1 MLKKDSYNKLISTP
15 MKTILSIILLVLIIS
30 NGCENQSLSEDEK
43 FATREIH
50 ENVQW
55 HFDKIEVD
63 GAEYLILEKDN
74 NNPHEGFG
82 FMSIRANTLLQ
93 KQDSILAY
101 LKANQ
106 QMQTKIYAELNSISE
121 EDASIIN
128 NRLYNQ
134 ALMRQSQKLQ
144 DLSEQNHA
152 SKLR

>member
-1 MLKKDSYNKLISTP
+1 

-43 FATREIH
+43 FSTREIH

-101 LKANQ
+101 LRANQ
-106 QMQTKIYAELNSISE
+106 KMQAKIYAALNGISE
-121 EDASIIN
+121 EDALAIN
-128 NRLYNQ
+128 DRLYNQ
-134 ALMRQSQKLQ
+134 SLMSQSQELQ

-152 SKLR
+152 SKLQ

>member
-1 MLKKDSYNKLISTP
+1 
-15 MKTILSIILLVLIIS
+15 MKTILSVILLVLVIFF
-30 NGCENQSLSEDEK
+30 GCENQSLSEDEK
-43 FATREIH
+43 ISTREIH
-50 ENVQW
+50 ENLQW

-63 GAEYLILEKDN
+63 GVEYLILEKDN

-106 QMQTKIYAELNSISE
+106 QMQAKIYAALNGISE
-121 EDASIIN
+121 EDALAIN
-128 NRLYNQ
+128 DRLYNQ
-134 ALMRQSQKLQ
+134 SLLRKSQELQ

-152 SKLR
+152 SK

>member
-1 MLKKDSYNKLISTP
+1 
-15 MKTILSIILLVLIIS
+15 MKAILSVILVVLIIS
-30 NGCENQSLSEDEK
+30 FGCENQSLSEDEK
-43 FATREIH
+43 FSTREIH

-106 QMQTKIYAELNSISE
+106 DMQAKIYATLNGISE
-121 EDASIIN
+121 KDALALSD
-128 NRLYNQ
+128 RLYQ
-134 ALMRQSQKLQ
+134 RALMKQSQGLK
-144 DLSEQNHA
+144 DLSEKNHT

>member
-1 MLKKDSYNKLISTP
+1 
-15 MKTILSIILLVLIIS
+15 MKTILSVILLVLIIS
-30 NGCENQSLSEDEK
+30 IGCENQSLSEDEK
-43 FATREIH
+43 FSTREIH

-101 LKANQ
+101 LRANQ
-106 QMQTKIYAELNSISE
+106 QMQAKIYAALNGISE
-121 EDASIIN
+121 EDALAIN
-128 NRLYNQ
+128 DRLYNQ
-134 ALMRQSQKLQ
+134 SLMSQSQELQ

-152 SKLR
+152 SKLQ

>member
-1 MLKKDSYNKLISTP
+1 
-15 MKTILSIILLVLIIS
+15 MKTILSVILLVLIIS
-30 NGCENQSLSEDEK
+30 FGCENQSLSEDEK
-43 FATREIH
+43 FSTREIH

-101 LKANQ
+101 LRANQ
-106 QMQTKIYAELNSISE
+106 KMQAKIYAALNGISE
-121 EDASIIN
+121 EDALAIN
-128 NRLYNQ
+128 DRLYNQ
-134 ALMRQSQKLQ
+134 SLMRQSQKLQ

-152 SKLR
+152 SKLQ

>member
-1 MLKKDSYNKLISTP
+1 

-106 QMQTKIYAELNSISE
+106 QMQTKIYAALNSISE

>member
-1 MLKKDSYNKLISTP
+1 
-15 MKTILSIILLVLIIS
+15 MKTILSVILLVLIIS
-30 NGCENQSLSEDEK
+30 SGCENQSLSEDEK
-43 FATREIH
+43 FSTREIH

-106 QMQTKIYAELNSISE
+106 QMQAKIYAVLNGISE
-121 EDASIIN
+121 EDALTLN
-128 NRLYNQ
+128 DRLYHR
-134 ALMRQSQKLQ
+134 ALMRQSQELQ
-144 DLSEQNHA
+144 KLSEQNHA

>member
-1 MLKKDSYNKLISTP
+1 
-15 MKTILSIILLVLIIS
+15 MKAILSVILVVLIIS
-30 NGCENQSLSEDEK
+30 FGCENQSLSEDEK

-50 ENVQW
+50 ENVEW
-55 HFDKIEVD
+55 HFDKIDVD
-63 GAEYLILEKDN
+63 GVEYLILEKDN

-106 QMQTKIYAELNSISE
+106 DMQAKIYATLNGISE
-121 EDASIIN
+121 KDALALSD
-128 NRLYNQ
+128 RLYQ
-134 ALMRQSQKLQ
+134 RALMKQSQELK
-144 DLSEQNHA
+144 DLSEKNHT

>member
-1 MLKKDSYNKLISTP
+1 
-15 MKTILSIILLVLIIS
+15 MKTILSVILLVLIIS
-30 NGCENQSLSEDEK
+30 SGCENQSLSEDEK
-43 FATREIH
+43 FSTREIH

-106 QMQTKIYAELNSISE
+106 QLQAKIYAALNGISE
-121 EDASIIN
+121 EDAIALN
-128 NRLYNQ
+128 DRLYHR
-134 ALMRQSQKLQ
+134 ALMSQNQELQ
-144 DLSEQNHA
+144 KLSEQKHA

>member
-1 MLKKDSYNKLISTP
+1 

-101 LKANQ
+101 SILAYLKANQ

>member
-1 MLKKDSYNKLISTP
+1 
-15 MKTILSIILLVLIIS
+15 MKTILSVILLVLIIS
-30 NGCENQSLSEDEK
+30 SGCENQSLSEDEK
-43 FATREIH
+43 FSTREIH

-106 QMQTKIYAELNSISE
+106 QLQAKIYAALNGISE
-121 EDASIIN
+121 EDALAIN
-128 NRLYNQ
+128 DRLYNQ
-134 ALMRQSQKLQ
+134 SLMSQSQELQ

-152 SKLR
+152 SKLQ

>member
-1 MLKKDSYNKLISTP
+1 
-15 MKTILSIILLVLIIS
+15 MKTILSVILLVLIIS
-30 NGCENQSLSEDEK
+30 SGCENQSLSEDEK
-43 FATREIH
+43 FSTREIH

-106 QMQTKIYAELNSISE
+106 QMQTKIYAALNSISE

>member
-1 MLKKDSYNKLISTP
+1 
-15 MKTILSIILLVLIIS
+15 MKTILSFILLVLIIS
-30 NGCENQSLSEDEK
+30 FGCENQSLSEDEK
-43 FATREIH
+43 FSTREIH

-55 HFDKIEVD
+55 HFDKIEID

-106 QMQTKIYAELNSISE
+106 KIQAKIYAVLNGISE
-121 EDASIIN
+121 EDALALN
-128 NRLYNQ
+128 DRLYHQ
-134 ALMRQSQKLQ
+134 ALMRQSQELQ
-144 DLSEQNHA
+144 NLSEHKHS

>member
-1 MLKKDSYNKLISTP
+1 
-15 MKTILSIILLVLIIS
+15 MKIILSVFLLVLIIS
-30 NGCENQSLSEDEK
+30 FGCKNQSLSEDEK

-55 HFDKIEVD
+55 HFDKIDVD

-82 FMSIRANTLLQ
+82 FMSIRANILLQ

-106 QMQTKIYAELNSISE
+106 QMQAKIYASLNGISE
-121 EDASIIN
+121 KKALALNEN
-128 NRLYNQ
+128 LYYR
-134 ALMRQSQKLQ
+134 ALMKQSQVLKQ
-144 DLSEQNHA
+144 LSEQKHA
-152 SKLR
+152 SK

>member
-1 MLKKDSYNKLISTP
+1 
-15 MKTILSIILLVLIIS
+15 MKTILSVILLVLIIS
-30 NGCENQSLSEDEK
+30 IGCENQSLSEDEK
-43 FATREIH
+43 FSTREIH

-106 QMQTKIYAELNSISE
+106 QMQTKIYAALNSISE

>member
-1 MLKKDSYNKLISTP
+1 M
-15 MKTILSIILLVLIIS
+15 
-30 NGCENQSLSEDEK
+30 
-43 FATREIH
+43 
-50 ENVQW
+50 QW

-101 LKANQ
+101 LRANQ
-106 QMQTKIYAELNSISE
+106 QMQAKIYAALNGISE
-121 EDASIIN
+121 EDALAIN
-128 NRLYNQ
+128 DRLYNQ
-134 ALMRQSQKLQ
+134 SLMSQSQELQ

-152 SKLR
+152 SKLQ

>member
-1 MLKKDSYNKLISTP
+1 
-15 MKTILSIILLVLIIS
+15 MKTILSVILLVLIIS
-30 NGCENQSLSEDEK
+30 IGCENQSLSEDEK

-106 QMQTKIYAELNSISE
+106 QMQAKIYAAIYDISE
-121 EDASIIN
+121 EDALAIN
-128 NRLYNQ
+128 DRLYNQ
-134 ALMRQSQKLQ
+134 SLMRQSQKLQ